1 MKNVAIILA
10 AGTGSRMGEGC
21 PKQFLRLNGRTVV
34 EYSVDAFERC
44 NAIDEI
50 AVVMHPDH
58 MQRMLQI
65 SKVNNWTKLQ
75 HILAGGKE
83 RYLSTT
89 AAIKAY
95 SSYGECNLLFHDA
108 ARPLV
113 SDRIICDVA
122 DALHTYNAVGVAVPM
137 TDTVFITEGDT
148 VRSIPDR
155 RKLQRAQTP
164 QGFRLSTIQQAY
176 DIALRDPDFVS
187 TDDCGTVLRY
197 LPNIT
202 IYIVRGDERNVK
214 LTYKEDLPLIE
225 QILKKGDYQ

>member
-65 SKVNNWTKLQ
+65 SKANNWAKLQ

>member
-10 AGTGSRMGEGC
+10 AGTGSRIGEEC

-65 SKVNNWTKLQ
+65 SKANNWTKLQ